1 MILSVSFSKPNPKQ
15 KTACQE
21 NPSGIPQNCLRIK
34 VRPVHR
40 NAKINYFA
48 EFFTKT
54 QVFHKTFSEKEL
66 LAFIDDNAGK
76 TFLQCVYRTETEEIT
91 ILGNKSGHV
100 SRFSKKTSDK
110 PLLQDFKK
118 KKNYLI
124 REGDPVPFLVLLG
137 IMTPSGKILSSK
149 HDKFRQINRFLEF
162 IDDIIDDVLLLIQ
175 KEEADKAA
183 LSSLS
188 GNTRPL
194 RIADFGCGKSY
205 LTFAVYHYLTQIK
218 KIDAKI
224 VGLDLKEDVIEYCSA
239 LSKQCG
245 YKDLSFEVGNIA
257 DHKSSFSPDIM
268 ITLHAC
274 DTATD
279 YALLYAVENRV
290 KAILSVPCC
299 QHEINS
305 QLENRFKS
313 QKADISD
320 EKNVFASVLKHGILK
335 ERFSAIVTDALRAD
349 FLESSGY
356 KVQVLEFID
365 SQHTPKNLLIRA
377 VKKTRCDKKNSQAFQ
392 AAEKRSSSLIK
403 ALGIK
408 PTIFSNFSKDV

>member
-34 VRPVHR
+34 VRPVHK

-91 ILGNKSGHV
+91 VLGNKSGHV
-100 SRFSKKTSDK
+100 SRLSKKPSDK

-149 HDKFRQINRFLEF
+149 YDKFRQINRFLEF
-162 IDDIIDDVLLLIQ
+162 IDDIIDDVLSLIR
-175 KEEADKAA
+175 KEETETNKAA
-183 LSSLS
+183 LSSIS
-188 GNTRPL
+188 GNTRSL

-224 VGLDLKEDVIEYCSA
+224 VGLDLKEDVIKYCSA

-257 DHKSSFSPDIM
+257 DHKSPFSPDIL
-268 ITLHAC
+268 ISLHAC

-279 YALLYAVENRV
+279 YVLRYAVENRV

-305 QLENRFKS
+305 QLESR
-313 QKADISD
+313 KADVSD
-320 EKNVFASVLKHGILK
+320 EKSVFASVLKHGILK

-377 VKKTRCDKKNSQAFQ
+377 VKKTRCDKNSQAFQ
-392 AAEKRSSSLIK
+392 AAEKRSSNLTK

-408 PTIFSNFSKDV
+408 PAIFSNFSKDV